1 MFLWCSAGSS
11 EKPAPAHRHRR
22 VIDDDDFIDDTD
34 DSECDISAPAK
45 KNLRVGSLAAR
56 QNHATLSQ
64 DMGAVEKDNS
74 FGES

>member
-1 MFLWCSAGSS
+1 
-11 EKPAPAHRHRR
+11 